1 MYKDAIDRLEISRK
15 ELLDLGLRNPLIN
28 FRQRAKQVR
37 IVDELSTE
45 IYRLLVL
52 QNRKMSFDALPEN
65 KIEELNDQENGQN
78 YDTDSVDWE
87 NLLAQPDDDT
97 ENGKLAERYVDNKLQ
112 TNLRPQKLQ
121 TRLISIHNDAKTY
134 IEEQGVN
141 ILFIALG
148 FLHWFEAPSSN
159 EARRAPLMLISVQ

>member
-52 QNRKMSFDALPEN
+52 QNR
-65 KIEELNDQENGQN
+65 
-78 YDTDSVDWE
+78 
-87 NLLAQPDDDT
+87 
-97 ENGKLAERYVDNKLQ
+97 
-112 TNLRPQKLQ
+112 
-121 TRLISIHNDAKTY
+121 
-134 IEEQGVN
+134 
-141 ILFIALG
+141 
-148 FLHWFEAPSSN
+148 
-159 EARRAPLMLISVQ
+159 